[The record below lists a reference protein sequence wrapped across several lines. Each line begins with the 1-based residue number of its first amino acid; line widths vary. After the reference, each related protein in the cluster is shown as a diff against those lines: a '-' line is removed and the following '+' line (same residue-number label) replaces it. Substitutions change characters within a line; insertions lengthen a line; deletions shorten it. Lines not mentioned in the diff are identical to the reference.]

1 MEADIKPPLKEI
13 IEAPADHFRTPVDVL
28 HYPGLSDK
36 DKKRVL
42 DAWEN
47 DARRL
52 SVATEEGMGG
62 GEPSRL
68 AEVAEAKAEL
78 GLGGDRKPSPTKV
91 G

>member
-1 MEADIKPPLKEI
+1 MPKGAQLK
-13 IEAPADHFRTPVDVL
+13 DVL
-28 HYPGLSDK
+28 KNPTAHFDAPDKVIGSKKLSDK

-42 DAWEN
+42 DAWEE

-52 SVATEEGMGG
+52 SVATEEGMSG

-68 AEVAEAKAEL
+68 ADVAEAKAKL
-78 GLGGDRKPSPTKV
+78 GIEDDRRPAPTKA